1 MSPVFSL
8 PGAFLKVKQMKHL
21 DRLIVKAKK
30 VCGTTE
36 LRFSL
41 GMVYPVD
48 GGKWEA
54 YGQLWNYIPRNEPG
68 SELTLAKCICNSVDD
83 AVEALEELS
92 KKHPNDR
99 DVTII
104 IDDMLEGD

>member
-1 MSPVFSL
+1 MELYS
-8 PGAFLKVKQMKHL
+8 
-21 DRLIVKAKK
+21 KK
-30 VCGTTE
+30 
-36 LRFSL
+36 F
-41 GMVYPVD
+41 
-48 GGKWEA
+48 
-54 YGQLWNYIPRNEPG
+54 
-68 SELTLAKCICNSVDD
+68 AKCICNSVDD